1 MKGVRRDLGGPWR
14 PLEKVF
20 WKIVG
25 RNEKLHEQIVLES
38 GADGSMR
45 PTRNYGALSILTSVL
60 YSSARL
66 VAQAC
71 RPQGLQI
78 T

>member
-1 MKGVRRDLGGPWR
+1 VRDLEALGGAR
-14 PLEKVF
+14 ERVFF

-25 RNEKLHEQIVLES
+25 RNEKLREQIVLES
-38 GADGSMR
+38 GANGSMR
-45 PTRNYGALSILTSVL
+45 PTRDYDALSILTSVL